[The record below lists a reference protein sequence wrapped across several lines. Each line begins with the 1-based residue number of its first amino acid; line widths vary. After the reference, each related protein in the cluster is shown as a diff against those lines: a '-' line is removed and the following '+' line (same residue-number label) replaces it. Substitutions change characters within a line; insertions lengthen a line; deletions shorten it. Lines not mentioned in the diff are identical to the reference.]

1 MIYGFSLRILL
12 INSNKSLNFIFY
24 VFEDNGDLISLYLA
38 KNILH
43 LKGLGHEIEFIFFT
57 KMTSPRSN

>member
-12 INSNKSLNFIFY
+12 INNKSLNFIFN
-24 VFEDNGDLISLYLA
+24 VFEDIGDLISLYLA
-38 KNILH
+38 NNILH